1 MTLWKDRDFV
11 HIVLKKKELTM
22 KTNELIEELSKKPS
36 VEIESAIVELML
48 KGKIEFD
55 VINSS
60 YIKFLELIRN
70 HQKEDLYQAHGLLV
84 DFLLYQDKVEKPV
97 LDKALEMINN
107 SRRFNADILNKKY
120 NFEPKHES
128 VLS

>member
-1 MTLWKDRDFV
+1 
-11 HIVLKKKELTM
+11 M
-22 KTNELIEELSKKPS
+22 KTDELLEELLKKPS
-36 VEIESAIVELML
+36 DEIQATIVKLML

-60 YIKFLELIRN
+60 YVKFLELIRN
-70 HQKEDLYQAHGLLV
+70 HQKEDLYKAHCLLTE
-84 DFLLYQDKVEKPV
+84 FLIYQDKVEKTTIDNT
-97 LDKALEMINN
+97 LDVINK

-120 NFEPKHES
+120 NYEPKHES

>member
-1 MTLWKDRDFV
+1 
-11 HIVLKKKELTM
+11 M